1 MVYNREDTV
10 NLILLFAKY
19 CKYKGLY
26 TEFQMMIKTIGSYT
40 YIDENFKTTNNVF
53 DTVVNYCHHNI
64 ERNIEYYGNT
74 QLSEVL
80 KKCNPI
86 IILFKVFNLLN
97 NYQNKVFNCGTYDD
111 VIEFIMLYQKTY
123 VL

>member
-1 MVYNREDTV
+1 MKYSREDTV

-19 CKYKGLY
+19 CKYNGLY
-26 TEFQMMIKTIGSYT
+26 TEFQMMIETIVKHY
-40 YIDENFKTTNNVF
+40 YIHENFKTTNNVF

-86 IILFKVFNLLN
+86 IILFKCFIILN
-97 NYQNKVFNCGTYDD
+97 INKPIEVFNCGTYDD
-111 VIEFIMLYQKTY
+111 VIEFINNTSKYNL
-123 VL
+123 

>member
-19 CKYKGLY
+19 CKNNDLY
-26 TEFQMMIKTIGSYT
+26 TEFQMMIKTIGSYQF
-40 YIDENFKTTNNVF
+40 IHENFNTTNNVF
-53 DTVVNYCHHNI
+53 DTIVNYCHHHIELNI
-64 ERNIEYYGNT
+64 GYYANT

-86 IILFKVFNLLN
+86 IILFKVFNILN
-97 NYQNKVFNCGTYDD
+97 IKQIEGCHFGTYDD
-111 VIEFIMLYQKTY
+111 VITFINNISKYNL
-123 VL
+123 